1 MCGCACVCA
10 GVCVSACVCACVCVR
25 AHGNVP
31 ECRWWCPWKWSL
43 RVVMSRLG
51 AERKSIAAIKRP
63 GGSSLVADSFPPAK
77 TDPVCVRGC
86 VCQWVCTWDWE
97 SVRVCVCVCARTT
110 PSPCPP
116 SWQTW
121 GWPWGPWTPCAWSPA
136 GSAGWRPQRPSP
148 CGGRA
153 VWTSPAGPAPWCSGL
168 WSGGEMDRWSHA
180 DGHMLSIHHFITA
193 IHCCTLIFTQ

>member
-97 SVRVCVCVCARTT
+97 SVHVSVCVCARMCVCVCVCVCACVLLGADDRGRGLCTQGTT
-110 PSPCPP
+110 NEREAFPLTFHGSQKQFAQRKVAKQPPCHTWQ
-116 SWQTW
+116 SWRGKQK
-121 GWPWGPWTPCAWSPA
+121 P
-136 GSAGWRPQRPSP
+136 
-148 CGGRA
+148 
-153 VWTSPAGPAPWCSGL
+153 
-168 WSGGEMDRWSHA
+168 
-180 DGHMLSIHHFITA
+180 
-193 IHCCTLIFTQ
+193 